1 MQKIVVLLGKHDMR
15 RKVRAQLLM
24 LPMLITLTA
33 MVEAEEVVVIE
44 EVEEVEMED
53 ERFVWMESR
62 TLSLCHVL

>member
-1 MQKIVVLLGKHDMR
+1 
-15 RKVRAQLLM
+15 M